1 MSAKPLVVIGSGIS
15 GYTLVRQLRALDK
28 EREVTVLTADGGEVY
43 SKPMLSNA
51 LAKSQP
57 PEKLVQKSAQA
68 KAAEL
73 QCQVIPRCEVRR
85 IDALAHRL
93 ETSQGESE
101 YSQLVLATGAHQRV
115 FLPEGAHRDW
125 IHTVNSLDDFRN
137 WYPQLI
143 PGRRVLLIG
152 AGLIGC
158 EFADDL
164 ITFGLH
170 VELVD
175 PAPWPLARLLPK
187 LLGETLRNALTDR
200 GARLHLGRKVV
211 KLQRRGNDGFCAT
224 LDTGAEIE
232 IDCVLS
238 ATGLAPETA
247 LARGAG
253 LECGLGVRVDRQL
266 RTSNPDIFALG
277 DCVETPAGFLPF
289 IQPIMVQAKC
299 LAEVLTGKPSVLVMK
314 AMPVLVKTTSLPVV
328 VCSPPASAVGE
339 WSVSGTGRD
348 LVALFKSTDDHLL
361 GFALTGEALKQQAQL
376 LPNVPPLLA

>member
-1 MSAKPLVVIGSGIS
+1 MSAKPLIVVGSGTS

-28 EREVTVLTADGGEVY
+28 ERLVLVLTADGGEVY

-51 LAKSQP
+51 LAKSQS
-57 PEKLVQKSAQA
+57 PERLVQKSAEL

-73 QCQVIPRCEVRR
+73 QCQVLPRCEVRR
-85 IDALAHRL
+85 IDATAHRL
-93 ETSQGESE
+93 DTSAGEFD

-115 FLPEGAHRDW
+115 FLPEGTDRSW
-125 IHTVNSLDDFRN
+125 IYTVNSLDDFRH
-137 WYPQLI
+137 WYPQLM

-164 ITFGLH
+164 ITHGLQ

-175 PAPWPLARLLPK
+175 PASWPLARLLPQP
-187 LLGETLRNALTDR
+187 LGEALRDALSER
-200 GARLHLGRKVV
+200 GARLHMGRKVAR
-211 KLQRRGNDGFCAT
+211 LQRSGDDRFRAT

-232 IDCVLS
+232 IDRVLS
-238 ATGLAPETA
+238 ATGLVPETT
-247 LARGAG
+247 LARSAG

-277 DCVETPAGFLPF
+277 DCAETPAGFLPF

-299 LAEVLTGKPSVLVMK
+299 LAEVLAGKASTLLMK

-328 VCSPPASAVGE
+328 VCPPPTNAVGE
-339 WSVSGTGRD
+339 WSVSGAGRD
-348 LVALFKSTDDHLL
+348 WVALFKTAGDCLL
-361 GFALTGEALKQQAQL
+361 GFALTGEALKQQQQL
-376 LPNVPPLLA
+376 LPNIPPLLA